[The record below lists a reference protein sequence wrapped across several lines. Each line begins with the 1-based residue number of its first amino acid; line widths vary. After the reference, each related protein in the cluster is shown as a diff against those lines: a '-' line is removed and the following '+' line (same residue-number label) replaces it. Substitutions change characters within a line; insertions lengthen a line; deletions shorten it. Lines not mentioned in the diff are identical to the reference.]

1 MVIAAK
7 RPYDWRVFWFLVGLS
22 IPAAVAILPFAMN
35 LQAAYSDAGADIAPG
50 VAPLIFDVLV
60 NIILVALLGGLGLAL
75 AHRVGLRL
83 PFVESWVNRVHA
95 PVRFRG
101 ILARGSLAGIAC
113 GVLILFL
120 DFQVFRQP
128 MLEMFR
134 DLSIKTPKEAISP
147 PLYGFMAAISAGIIE
162 EILFR
167 LFGLS
172 LLVWL
177 IGLLIHTEEIRPRL
191 TVFWIANITF
201 AIVFAAAHLGT
212 ASAIGWPMNTLVLT
226 RTFVLNSA
234 AGIVFGWMFW
244 AYGLESAM
252 VAHFSTDVVLYT
264 LLPII
269 LLQAEKTAIALAIT
283 GVAVVIVLS
292 VILAV
297 RTIMLERSRARSH
310 ATVRA
315 AQNDWPGISD
325 LSPRG

>member
-1 MVIAAK
+1 MVIADK
-7 RPYDWRVFWFLVGLS
+7 RPYDWRVFWVLVGLS
-22 IPAAVAILPFAMN
+22 VPAAFAILPFAIN
-35 LQAAYSDAGADIAPG
+35 LQAAYRDAGTDIDSG
-50 VAPLIFDVLV
+50 VAPLIFDVLL
-60 NIILVALLGGLGLAL
+60 NIMLVALLGGLGLAL
-75 AHRVGLRL
+75 ARRVGLRL
-83 PFVESWVNRVHA
+83 PFIESWVNRLPA

-101 ILARGSLAGIAC
+101 IVARGSLAGIAC
-113 GVLILFL
+113 GLLILLL

-177 IGLLIHTEEIRPRL
+177 IGLPIHIEEIRPRL

-201 AIVFAAAHLGT
+201 AIVFAAAHL
-212 ASAIGWPMNTLVLT
+212 ASATAIGWPMNALVLT
-226 RTFVLNSA
+226 RTFVLNGA
-234 AGIVFGWMFW
+234 AGIVFGGLFW
-244 AYGLESAM
+244 TYGLESAM

-283 GVAVVIVLS
+283 GVSVVIVLS

-297 RTIMLERSRARSH
+297 RTIMLERSHAGSRS
-310 ATVRA
+310 TVKA
-315 AQNDWPGISD
+315 AQSDWPDISD